1 MLQITILKNHDAE
14 SGSSNR
20 VLYLCLLPELYALT
34 FEVDEVFGRCC
45 NLEKLL
51 LQLLGAGV
59 CVSKN
64 HFQFVFFEKIL
75 SEYDAGAQ
83 MYAGH
88 PLLSAVILFP
98 IFHYVALSCVGRQK
112 LQDF

>member
-1 MLQITILKNHDAE
+1 MFVA
-14 SGSSNR
+14 
-20 VLYLCLLPELYALT
+20 CLLPELYALT

-98 IFHYVALSCVGRQK
+98 TFHYVVLSCVGRQK